1 MFRSAVVLMECLLSL
16 SVSHSLC
23 LCLSAFHS
31 FLSFRSFSLSMCG
44 CDVFLSLPGRRG
56 LHSDSRLHSQA
67 KHQNTQHWWVTLS
80 CQKWTGTSSSVFGF
94 CKAWFVH
101 QSLWKNNPN
110 QVFFKSVVR
119 ERKSISRNWLIGKTS
134 IFCSYDAH
142 RAMWARRCTQQLMD
156 STVLSCTCFFIYT
169 L

>member
-119 ERKSISRNWLIGKTS
+119 ERKSVTGWSVKPQFSALMMLIVQCGQ
-134 IFCSYDAH
+134 DGAH
-142 RAMWARRCTQQLMD
+142 SSLWIPQYYHAPA
-156 STVLSCTCFFIYT
+156 FYIYT